1 MRKEKKLL
9 SKDEMLSYAI
19 RRRRHFEALIYVD
32 NLDSSASKLPEL
44 TFSKGTHSSSSDKLI
59 TIGVGNFK
67 ATSENELFMQIVHM
81 IGIQIQHTKS
91 TVKRDWEAAE
101 KLALKHFCEKLSQD
115 VFGRRGRFLKESDYE
130 RFFEELE
137 TNGIHMSIHTV
148 RELVTYIA
156 GVLEE
161 GRVERIRTQKK
172 PGFMDYRR
180 VARGTLLLNRPI
192 FPEGVTPIPYDSLN
206 PAEHLKALQQQIAF
220 LATCEKFQRGFL
232 KQYIA
237 SPFYDEVKEYIP
249 TIAKAVN
256 ATTCKDCMGYAVD
269 ILDLMYGRI
278 LDAVKYKGGIEQM
291 MKELLEAQANAPDQS
306 QFGASPSDEEKG
318 NGDKPE
324 KLFDDSDLEVTLE
337 DEEYDKLMQQQ
348 QNGPQNDD
356 GVNVKRRHDYDE
368 KPPTIPPATSSSSNN
383 NTDENGDEN
392 KGGSDGQSEGQDPG
406 TSIPGDMVAPE
417 GSGSSGSSNAS
428 GDKGSE
434 ETSGSGASG
443 SAGANDTA
451 RSEQD
456 SDDAMG
462 SAGDA
467 GSAEET
473 DGEEREDGSSGSGIA
488 SEDAE
493 ENEEDANTA
502 ACCNGDEGEDLE
514 GEESAPD
521 TTETDKKDENTSNNA
536 KDKPRATGPISDTG
550 AASSS
555 VSEDAETENILK
567 AMEAAAK
574 DIQDTD
580 IKSADKAEK
589 YEEEFA
595 RKIENF
601 KNKPLTPTDV
611 SGINSKYSSAVNFRE
626 MERVYKPDTP
636 LPFALESKGNSLRRK
651 IEEILKN
658 KQMPD
663 RRGMRSGSIDGTR
676 LYKLFQSET
685 TIFKKRGEK
694 SKPDVAGFLLL
705 DNSGSMG
712 NGNGSTRYYACN
724 ALSVVEEGF
733 KEFMPLKIA
742 AFDASGS
749 NSVTHEVI
757 KDFEEVAP
765 CNFTHNFY
773 LKGRTGGGNKD
784 GYSIRVATQQLLERP
799 EKDKILM
806 VASDGLPTCYSY
818 GESGVK
824 DVKNAV
830 AEAHANGIKVIGL
843 YMYSYADDHTFQEY
857 HNMYSPDYLMCT
869 MDQIEGELTRIM
881 KRLFTH

>member
-44 TFSKGTHSSSSDKLI
+44 TFSKGTHSSASDKLI

-67 ATSENELFMQIVHM
+67 AASENELFMQIVHM

-137 TNGIHMSIHTV
+137 TNGIYMSIHTV
-148 RELVTYIA
+148 KELVTYIA

-232 KQYIA
+232 KEYID

-249 TIAKAVN
+249 TIAKAIN

-269 ILDLMYGRI
+269 ILDLMYERI

-368 KPPTIPPATSSSSNN
+368 KPPTIPPAASPSSNN
-383 NTDENGDEN
+383 NTDQ
-392 KGGSDGQSEGQDPG
+392 GSD
-406 TSIPGDMVAPE
+406 
-417 GSGSSGSSNAS
+417 
-428 GDKGSE
+428 
-434 ETSGSGASG
+434 ETSGAGASG
-443 SAGANDTA
+443 SADANDA
-451 RSEQD
+451 SCSETD
-456 SDDAMG
+456 LDDADMS
-462 SAGDA
+462 SAGNA

-473 DGEEREDGSSGSGIA
+473 DGEEREDGSAGSGIA
-488 SEDAE
+488 SEEDAE

-502 ACCNGDEGEDLE
+502 ACCNGDQGEDSE

-521 TTETDKKDENTSNNA
+521 TTETDKNDENTSNNA
-536 KDKPRATGPISDTG
+536 KDKPRTTGPISDTG
-550 AASSS
+550 AANSGM
-555 VSEDAETENILK
+555 SEDAEIENILK

-580 IKSADKAEK
+580 IKAAEKAER

-611 SGINSKYSSAVNFRE
+611 SSINSKYSSAVNFRE

-636 LPFALESKGNSLRRK
+636 LPFALDSKGSSLRRK

-676 LYKLFQSET
+676 LYKLIQSET

-712 NGNGSTRYYACN
+712 NGTGSTRYYACN

-733 KEFMPLKIA
+733 KEFMLLKIA

-799 EKDKILM
+799 EKEKILI
-806 VASDGLPTCYSY
+806 VASDGLPSNYSY
-818 GESGVK
+818 GESGIK
-824 DVKNAV
+824 DVQSAV
-830 AEAHANGIKVIGL
+830 AEARANGIKVIGL

-869 MDQIEGELTRIM
+869 MDEIEGELTRIM